1 MGKMEIPAAS
11 FGVFAILTLTV
22 WVAVYDHVL
31 VRPLSRLT
39 SHVRGLSLRQRMGAG
54 LALFA
59 VAMAV
64 AAHTESV
71 RRAAAIAQELRD
83 PVHPDPV
90 HMSAM
95 KLVPQHCLTGL
106 AEGLNLI
113 GQIEFYYSEFPNT
126 MSSIGVS
133 LLALGLGFGAVLGSA
148 IVGIIGAGTRS
159 GGHDGWLPNNL
170 NRGHYDYYY
179 LVLAVLCTA
188 NVVYFVVCGWAY
200 GEEGQ
205 NRVVAADA
213 AAGEDDQEEEHKAVI
228 I

>member
-1 MGKMEIPAAS
+1 
-11 FGVFAILTLTV
+11 
-22 WVAVYDHVL
+22 
-31 VRPLSRLT
+31 
-39 SHVRGLSLRQRMGAG
+39 
-54 LALFA
+54 
-59 VAMAV
+59 
-64 AAHTESV
+64 
-71 RRAAAIAQELRD
+71 
-83 PVHPDPV
+83 
-90 HMSAM
+90 M

-179 LVLAVLCTA
+179 LVLAVLCAA

-213 AAGEDDQEEEHKAVI
+213 EAEDEVEEHKAVI